1 MQKDIFAAML
11 KSYRSQSAITR
22 AYIQMHIS
30 IVLWGATGVLGRGIA
45 LSEGLLV
52 WYRLIIATASLGAY
66 LLWTRQS
73 FRVSKR
79 DLLKLSGI
87 GALLMVH
94 WLFFYGAIKY
104 SNVSITLSL
113 FSSTTL
119 FTALIEPVIT
129 KKKFN
134 RAELLYSIV
143 AMSGIALIFYS
154 DKNSY
159 SAGIVLALMAAFLGA
174 FFNIL
179 NKSMV
184 SKVATEVVSFY
195 EIFSGLIVLSLLLP
209 LYIGFFKPVK
219 LVPDT
224 NDWLLLFVLAIA
236 CTHVTLILSLNALKH
251 LSAFTLNLSINLE
264 PVYGIALAFLIFGEN
279 KNLNAGFFAGTALIM
294 LSVAL
299 HSYFAS
305 KEKSEEGASVLHE

>member
-1 MQKDIFAAML
+1 ML
-11 KSYRSQSAITR
+11 KRFKGQSNLTK

-30 IVLWGATGVLGRGIA
+30 IILWGATGVLGRSIE

-52 WYRLIIATASLGAY
+52 WYRLIITTISLALFIY
-66 LLWTRQS
+66 LTKMS
-73 FRVSKR
+73 FRVSAQNFW
-79 DLLKLSGI
+79 KLFGI

-104 SNVSITLSL
+104 SNVSITLSI
-113 FSSTTL
+113 FSSTSL

-134 RAELLYSIV
+134 KAELLYSIM
-143 AMSGIALIFYS
+143 AMLGIGIIFYS
-154 DKNSY
+154 DENSY
-159 SAGIVLALMAAFLGA
+159 STGIVLALIAAFLGA

-179 NKSMV
+179 NKEVVNEIS
-184 SKVATEVVSFY
+184 SEVVSFY
-195 EIFSGLIVLSLLLP
+195 EIFSGLIVLTAILP
-209 LYIGFFKPVK
+209 FYVSYFQPLK
-219 LVPDT
+219 LFPDT
-224 NDWLLLFVLAIA
+224 KDWVLLFILAVA
-236 CTHVTLILSLNALKH
+236 CTHITLILSLNALKH

-279 KNLNAGFFAGTALIM
+279 KNLNAGFFAGTLLIL
-294 LSVAL
+294 LSVIL

-305 KEKSEEGASVLHE
+305 KEEKKEPASLLQ